1 MKLAPPARA
10 PVWSPPAPR
19 LFVLR
24 PLSPRLTFPII
35 EPSVHLLMCSFV
47 VWVPSAPSSSTEI
60 PWRQGFV
67 YRRGC

>member
-19 LFVLR
+19 SLVLR
-24 PLSPRLTFPII
+24 PPSPRLTFPII

-47 VWVPSAPSSSTEI
+47 WVPSAPSSSTEI
-60 PWRQGFV
+60 PRREGFV